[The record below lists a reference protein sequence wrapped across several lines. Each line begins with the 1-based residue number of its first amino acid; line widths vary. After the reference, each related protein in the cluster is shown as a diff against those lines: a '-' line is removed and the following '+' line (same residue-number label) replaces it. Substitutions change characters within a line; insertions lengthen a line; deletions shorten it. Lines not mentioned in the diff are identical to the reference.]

1 MLIDSTITK
10 IDFLKR
16 LGCEECLH
24 GSNTLLH
31 HLIGTRDLLKQW
43 GAEEYVQ
50 DAGLFHSVYGTE
62 YFQPNI
68 KVTRDQVR
76 EIIGIK
82 AECLVDMFC
91 FCQSPRAYTITLMSS
106 GKTKE
111 DLLLIERANE
121 EDIGESRMMTL
132 EEAYDL

>member
-24 GSNTLLH
+24 GSDTLLH
-31 HLIGTRDLLKQW
+31 HLIGTRDLLKHW

-91 FCQSPRAYTITLMSS
+91 FCQRGMVECRVS
-106 GKTKE
+106 
-111 DLLLIERANE
+111 
-121 EDIGESRMMTL
+121 IGSL
-132 EEAYDL
+132 NYKSLCINLWL